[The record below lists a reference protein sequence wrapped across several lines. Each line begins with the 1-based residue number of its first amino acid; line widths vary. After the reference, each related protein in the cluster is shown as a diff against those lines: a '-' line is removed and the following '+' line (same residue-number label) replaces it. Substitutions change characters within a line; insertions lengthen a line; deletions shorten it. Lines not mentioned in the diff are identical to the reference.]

1 MSNQTSGANTS
12 DDVNIANIHAMNAV
26 GKETKYINEQNFGY
40 SESSDDTDVLRID
53 SKRNWTEDTLSGKV
67 AFSNHS
73 WKPSTQKHV
82 IEVSDMSYNPLGRAS
97 YLKKIEIKPP
107 QALSAFTVS
116 LLEFVGADFGDGQ
129 KEELALRGRHTT
141 MNKAD
146 WYKEFLGRLG
156 SAGAIEQ
163 RKRLVDAHFRNEIL
177 NLDHVKYIIYGIGPG
192 QNNNDADGGK
202 DSTGPFGDPA
212 AWSLAQLVSQA
223 IVEYENAFGPI
234 DPVVNESKIFKDSY
248 IRLPTFFNRDEME
261 NLQNIPSPLVFDID
275 PVYSFYETMYE
286 ETTKLG
292 VPEVLIPNMYVAL
305 QATYEDSP
313 SSEISTLLTLGALA
327 ADDSNFLNS
336 SGEKSDTAKL
346 AEEYW
351 RKFGEMQ
358 ASTDPA
364 LGANTLGAYAKQA
377 AKSRNLGVLSKDINY
392 LKDYNDK
399 VNRFPMAAKITFSS
413 QNNLAA
419 TQIFQDANL
428 DYPLMKTAMFGSMN
442 RLEDGSLEK
451 FNLTTFIKSSQFLDP
466 GNENDSPV
474 LKSYAVPRGVQVLDI
489 NNWLDD
495 FAENGED
502 YFNEADA
509 DGLADREYRFLGQ
522 DMSSKFKTSTGAI
535 AKFLSGLSTK
545 VVKQKIKNIANK
557 RTRSYADILKGKSSH
572 QEILMYKLSK
582 HAVVD
587 GDLVPSPIQNIYF
600 MNSNE
605 ISDFVYN
612 DTQVVYGQEY
622 KYVVYAYTLVF
633 GTEYKLY
640 GGLMYENPADS
651 VAPDGVYIGAA
662 WKADFH
668 VLSRPSVELLEVPY
682 YGLEFDEPATAFIFD
697 DPPMPPNVDLGGYR
711 GINNKLHISLS
722 NNFGSMI
729 TEPVA
734 LEDVD
739 NIIFENARRYQSLP
753 KKQVAENKIRF
764 ESDDPSAAFQIF
776 RVGPDAVTGETK
788 KPVSYF
794 DFRGKKI
801 KTIDYPDSD
810 SASYI
815 DRLRPNVKYYYIFR
829 TIDVHGNISNP
840 TVPYEVELVS
850 EPGSKLAYVIVRE
863 HDFTQQI
870 KPKFKKPLRRY
881 LHVDPREHHKQVKIN
896 SLEDID
902 VEAAA
907 KSPPPMGIKQDSLF
921 LKKDQKDGA
930 RLKKFK
936 IRLTSR
942 RSGKKVDINVKFI
955 HEHDK
960 LKKA

>member
-12 DDVNIANIHAMNAV
+12 DDINIANIHAINAV
-26 GKETKYINEQNFGY
+26 GKETKYVNEQNFGY
-40 SESSDDTDVLRID
+40 SELGDDTDVLRVD

-73 WKPSTQKHV
+73 WKPSSQKHI
-82 IEVSDMSYNPLGRAS
+82 IEVSDMSYNPLGRTS
-97 YLKKIEIKPP
+97 YLKRIEIKSAGSTT
-107 QALSAFTVS
+107 ALHASYFDGV
-116 LLEFVGADFGDGQ
+116 ADFGVSQREDL
-129 KEELALRGRHTT
+129 KLSGRFTA
-141 MNKAD
+141 MNKTD
-146 WYKEFLGRLG
+146 WYREFLSLLD
-156 SAGAIEQ
+156 SAGTTEQ
-163 RKRLVDAHFRNEIL
+163 RKKLVNTHFRNEIL
-177 NLDHVKYIIYGIGPG
+177 NLDHAKYVIYGTLPG
-192 QNNNDADGGK
+192 QNNNNADEGK
-202 DSTGPFGDPA
+202 DSPDAPFGDPEF
-212 AWSLAQLVSQA
+212 WTTQQLVSDA
-223 IVEYENAFGPI
+223 IIKYENAFGPI
-234 DPVVNESKIFKDSY
+234 DPVVNESKMFKDSY
-248 IRLPTFFNRDEME
+248 INLPTFFNRDEME
-261 NLQNIPSPLVFDID
+261 SLQNMPSPLVFDID

-364 LGANTLGAYAKQA
+364 LGANTLDAYAKQA

-419 TQIFQDANL
+419 TQVFQDANL
-428 DYPLMKTAMFGSMN
+428 DYPLMKTAMFGSIN

-495 FAENGED
+495 FAANGED

-509 DGLADREYRFLGQ
+509 DGLADKEYRFLGQ
-522 DMSSKFKTSTGAI
+522 DMSSKFKTSTGTI

-545 VVKQKIKNIANK
+545 IVKQKIKNIANK

-633 GTEYKLY
+633 GTEYKFSSAMGWGSHPGFL
-640 GGLMYENPADS
+640 G
-651 VAPDGVYIGAA
+651 PDGSSAA

-668 VLSRPSVELLEVPY
+668 VFSRPSVELLEIPY